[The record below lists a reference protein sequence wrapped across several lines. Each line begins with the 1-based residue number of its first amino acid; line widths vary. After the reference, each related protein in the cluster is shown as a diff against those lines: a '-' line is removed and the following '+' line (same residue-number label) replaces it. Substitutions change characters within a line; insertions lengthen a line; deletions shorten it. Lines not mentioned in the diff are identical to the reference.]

1 MQKDPR
7 PRRPY
12 KPKNILLPDKIFPKK
27 RLGQNFIIDLEV
39 LDRMSEIAEL
49 TKNDEVLEIGAGLGT
64 LTAYLAERAK
74 RVVAIENDE
83 RLFEKLRTSI
93 HHRPRL
99 KLILGDALK
108 IDFRK
113 LFTGN
118 KMKVISNLPYSISSP
133 ILIKLLEN
141 RDIFSLIVIM
151 IQREVGERIT
161 ASPGGRD
168 YGSISVLLQT
178 FFDISIELLVHPE
191 AFWPKPKVESVVLKL
206 NPLRN
211 PRIEIRD
218 MELFKKIVRASFSS
232 RRKILANSLRSLITK
247 DEVEAILK
255 SAEID
260 RKRRAETLSI
270 EEFGRLTEEAL
281 NIGERI

>member
-1 MQKDPR
+1 MQKDSR
-7 PRRPY
+7 RFYEPRR
-12 KPKNILLPDKIFPKK
+12 ILLSDKIFPKK
-27 RLGQNFIIDLEV
+27 SLGQNFIIDLEV

-64 LTAYLAERAK
+64 LTTYLAETAK
-74 RVVAIENDE
+74 RVVAIEKDK
-83 RLFEKLRTSI
+83 RLFEKLRISI
-93 HHRPRL
+93 HHRPNL
-99 KLILGDALK
+99 ELIMGDVLK
-108 IDFRK
+108 INFRE

-141 RDIFSLIVIM
+141 RDIVSRLVM

-161 ASPGGRD
+161 ARPGGRD

-191 AFWPKPKVESVVLKL
+191 AFWPKPKVDSVVLKL
-206 NPLRN
+206 NPLSN
-211 PRIEIRD
+211 PRIEISD

-232 RRKILANSLRSLITK
+232 RRKILANSLRSLVPK
-247 DEVEAILK
+247 DKVEEILK
-255 SAEID
+255 ASGID
-260 RKRRAETLSI
+260 RKRRAETLSV
-270 EEFGRLTEEAL
+270 EEFGILTEEAFK
-281 NIGERI
+281 IGEKI

>member
-1 MQKDPR
+1 MRKDSGSLS
-7 PRRPY
+7 
-12 KPKNILLPDKIFPKK
+12 KPKKILLPDKILPRKS
-27 RLGQNFIIDLEV
+27 LGQNFIIDLGV
-39 LDRMSEIAEL
+39 LDRMSEIAGL

-74 RVVAIENDE
+74 RVVAIEMDK
-83 RLFEKLRTSI
+83 RLFEKLNASLD
-93 HHRPRL
+93 HLPNL
-99 KLILGDALK
+99 ELIMGDVLR
-108 IDFRK
+108 INIRG
-113 LFTGN
+113 LFIGN

-141 RDIFSLIVIM
+141 RDIFSLVVIM

-161 ASPGGRD
+161 AGPGGRD

-178 FFDISIELLVHPE
+178 FFDISIELSVPPE
-191 AFWPKPKVESVVLKL
+191 AFWPRPKVDSVVLKL

-211 PRIEIRD
+211 PRTKIRD
-218 MELFKKIVRASFSS
+218 VGLFEKVVRASFSS
-232 RRKILANSLRSLITK
+232 RRKILANSLRSLFPK
-247 DEVEAILK
+247 DEAEGILI

-281 NIGERI
+281 KIVRR

>member
-1 MQKDPR
+1 MQKDSR
-7 PRRPY
+7 NLY
-12 KPKNILLPDKIFPKK
+12 QPKRILLPDKIFPKK
-27 RLGQNFIIDLEV
+27 SLGQNFIIDLNV
-39 LDRMSEIAEL
+39 LDRISEIAEL
-49 TKNDEVLEIGAGLGT
+49 TKIDEVLEIGAGLGT

-74 RVVAIENDE
+74 RVVAIEKDK
-83 RLFEKLRTSI
+83 RLFEKLMRSVR
-93 HHRPRL
+93 HLPNVDL
-99 KLILGDALK
+99 VMGDVLK
-108 IDFRK
+108 INFRE

-133 ILIKLLEN
+133 ILMRLLEN
-141 RDIFSLIVIM
+141 RDIFSLLVIM

-161 ASPGGRD
+161 ASPGARD

-178 FFDISIELLVHPE
+178 FFDISIELTVPPE
-191 AFWPKPKVESVVLKL
+191 AFWPKPKVNSVVLKL

-232 RRKILANSLRSLITK
+232 RRKILANSLRSLVPK
-247 DEVEAILK
+247 DEAEEILK

-270 EEFGRLTEEAL
+270 EEFGRLTKEAFK
-281 NIGERI
+281 IVGKI

>member
-1 MQKDPR
+1 MRKDSGSLS
-7 PRRPY
+7 
-12 KPKNILLPDKIFPKK
+12 KPKKILLPDKILPRKS
-27 RLGQNFIIDLEV
+27 LGQNFIIDLGV
-39 LDRMSEIAEL
+39 LDRMSEIAGL

-74 RVVAIENDE
+74 RVVAIEMDK
-83 RLFEKLRTSI
+83 RLFEKLNASLD
-93 HHRPRL
+93 HLPNL
-99 KLILGDALK
+99 ELIMGDVLR
-108 IDFRK
+108 INIRG
-113 LFTGN
+113 LFIGN

-141 RDIFSLIVIM
+141 RDIFSLVVIM

-161 ASPGGRD
+161 AGPGGRD

-178 FFDISIELLVHPE
+178 FFDISIELSVPPE
-191 AFWPKPKVESVVLKL
+191 AFWPRPKVDSVVLKL

-211 PRIEIRD
+211 PRTKIRD
-218 MELFKKIVRASFSS
+218 VGLFEKVVRASFSS
-232 RRKILANSLRSLITK
+232 RRKILANSLRSLFPK
-247 DEVEAILK
+247 DEAEGILK

-281 NIGERI
+281 KIVRR

>member
-1 MQKDPR
+1 MRKDSGSLS
-7 PRRPY
+7 
-12 KPKNILLPDKIFPKK
+12 KPKKILLPDKILPRKS
-27 RLGQNFIIDLEV
+27 LGQNFIIDLGV
-39 LDRMSEIAEL
+39 LDRMSEIAGL

-74 RVVAIENDE
+74 RVVAIEMDK
-83 RLFEKLRTSI
+83 RLFEKLNASLD
-93 HHRPRL
+93 HLPNL
-99 KLILGDALK
+99 ELIMGDVLR
-108 IDFRK
+108 INIRG
-113 LFTGN
+113 LFIGN

-141 RDIFSLIVIM
+141 RDIFSLVVIM

-161 ASPGGRD
+161 AGPGGRD

-178 FFDISIELLVHPE
+178 FFDISIELSVPPE
-191 AFWPKPKVESVVLKL
+191 AFWPRPKVDSVVLKL

-211 PRIEIRD
+211 PRTEIRD
-218 MELFKKIVRASFSS
+218 VGLFEKVVRASFSS
-232 RRKILANSLRSLITK
+232 RRKILANSLRSLFPK
-247 DEVEAILK
+247 DEAEGILK

-281 NIGERI
+281 KIVRR

>member
-1 MQKDPR
+1 MQKDS
-7 PRRPY
+7 
-12 KPKNILLPDKIFPKK
+12 KKLHEPKSILLPDKIFPRK

-64 LTAYLAERAK
+64 LTTYLAQRAK
-74 RVVAIENDE
+74 RVVAIETDK
-83 RLFEKLRTSI
+83 RLFEKLGTSI
-93 HHRPRL
+93 HDLPNL
-99 KLILGDALK
+99 ELILGDALK
-108 IDFRK
+108 INFRK

-141 RDIFSLIVIM
+141 RDIFSLLVIM

-161 ASPGGRD
+161 ASPGGKD

-218 MELFKKIVRASFSS
+218 MELFKRILRASFSS
-232 RRKILANSLRSLITK
+232 RRKILANSLRSLISR
-247 DEVEAILK
+247 DEVEAILQ
-255 SAEID
+255 SAGID

-270 EEFGRLTEEAL
+270 EEFGRLTEEAFKFAPK
-281 NIGERI
+281 